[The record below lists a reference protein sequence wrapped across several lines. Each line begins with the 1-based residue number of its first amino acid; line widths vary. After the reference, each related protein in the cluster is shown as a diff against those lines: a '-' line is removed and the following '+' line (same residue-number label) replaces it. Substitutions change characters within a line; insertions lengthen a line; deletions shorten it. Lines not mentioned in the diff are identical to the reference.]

1 MKAVDYIIEMADRIV
16 FLEIKDPDN
25 PNATPK
31 ERNNFFKELQSG
43 KIDNNL
49 KIKFRDSFIYEGA
62 CGRTTKPI
70 HFWFLI
76 GAKMLDSVQLVR
88 RTESLK
94 TQLPINGPDGK
105 PWRNAFVVDCE
116 VMNLSAWNR
125 QLPNFPAKRIST

>member
-25 PNATPK
+25 PNATHK
-31 ERNNFFKELQSG
+31 DRNKFFKELHSG
-43 KIDNNL
+43 TIDNNL
-49 KIKFRDSFIYEGA
+49 KTKFRDSFLYEWA

-76 GAKMLDSVQLVR
+76 GAENLDSGQLVR

-94 TQLPINGPDGK
+94 IQLPINGPGGK

-125 QLPNFPAKRIST
+125 QLLNFPAKRIST